1 MANFFDLTGKVAIV
15 VGGAGVVVASRKLE
29 HLEPVAKEI
38 QAEGRRSL
46 AVPVEVTQEKSVVA
60 MLDSVLKEFPH
71 VDVLVNAHG
80 LAIRK
85 PADTFPLD
93 EWQQVMDVNTR
104 GTFIGCRAR
113 RVVA

>member
-1 MANFFDLTGKVAIV
+1 
-15 VGGAGVVVASRKLE
+15 
-29 HLEPVAKEI
+29 
-38 QAEGRRSL
+38 
-46 AVPVEVTQEKSVVA
+46 VVA

-93 EWQQVMDVNTR
+93 EW
-104 GTFIGCRAR
+104 
-113 RVVA
+113 